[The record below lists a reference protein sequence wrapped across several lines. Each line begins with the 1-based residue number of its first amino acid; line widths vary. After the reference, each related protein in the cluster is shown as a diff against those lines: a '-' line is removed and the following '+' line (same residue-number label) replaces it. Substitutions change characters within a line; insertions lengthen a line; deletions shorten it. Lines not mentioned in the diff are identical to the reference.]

1 MSTLKTIRCLEKQ
14 SKFMLYTFNSDV
26 TNINVVL
33 GEDAVWVC
41 QLSLAEI
48 SDATNQ
54 NISHHLN
61 NIYIK
66 KLN

>member
-54 NISHHLN
+54 NISLHLN